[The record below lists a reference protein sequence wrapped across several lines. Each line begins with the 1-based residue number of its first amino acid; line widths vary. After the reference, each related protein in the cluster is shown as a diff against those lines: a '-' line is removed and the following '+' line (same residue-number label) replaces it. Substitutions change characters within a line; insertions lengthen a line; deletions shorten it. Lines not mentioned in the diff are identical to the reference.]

1 MDQNIDYI
9 GEYKGE
15 TYVKLQ
21 YNNDLTLTHNITRD
35 TFRANDILKCLGSTK
50 DLHNWL
56 RLNATQEILEDI
68 INDPPKDQTVK
79 IPFGKNDLVYT
90 MKGGDQRSLS
100 GTYIHKILIYSI
112 AQWASPVYSRKIL
125 NFLDKYFDNQ
135 RKKEY
140 YKEFEEQHKEL
151 IIENNE
157 LKNTQEA
164 KIKELQETNDK
175 LIIENNELKIK
186 QEAKI
191 KELQEINNVLISENK
206 EKDRIIN
213 EYITDLKGCKS
224 YVLDMIKEIYGSVGV
239 NELKKRCD
247 DYCPVDKPDKYVAIV
262 FSGIDLLTDKVNMY
276 KNSIRLAASY
286 IKPVKDLI
294 VAQGVTDYR
303 IIFWIDK
310 HRNCKGYFYI
320 RSFCGL
326 KENLHGSKYKPGRD
340 KIIYERCVS
349 CAINCYRAI
358 ELKISKFMIGPKI
371 RKFWIRSE
379 NIDKIVKLMD
389 LATVDIVRN
398 INEAQEAL
406 RI

>member
-56 RLNATQEILEDI
+56 RLNTTQEILEDI